1 MWRFEDLKTSQ
12 DSSVLW
18 LVVCCH
24 FVISSQFWRLIAF
37 DFYFLGILN
46 LLRVMLFPLVRRDW
60 RSPWVWK
67 TRSQSFGRQLVIW
80 LSILPVWGMWF
91 LITLPL
97 PSTHLEPQHD
107 RLAGNSLKIWRN
119 KRPRLLKT
127 RRFDGPT
134 NKISFSQKPSVFP
147 RWNPLYPTT
156 WMQLARRP
164 VLYQFHYQNWV
175 QSRK

>member
-24 FVISSQFWRLIAF
+24 FVIPNQFWRLIAF
-37 DFYFLGILN
+37 YFYFLGILN
-46 LLRVMLFPLVRRDW
+46 LLRVMLLPLVRRDW
-60 RSPWVWK
+60 QSPWVWK

-107 RLAGNSLKIWRN
+107 RLAGNNLKIWRN
-119 KRPRLLKT
+119 KRPEDSTVRQTKLVAAKNP
-127 RRFDGPT
+127 G
-134 NKISFSQKPSVFP
+134 FSQGGTLST
-147 RWNPLYPTT
+147 R
-156 WMQLARRP
+156 QREC
-164 VLYQFHYQNWV
+164 NWREGRYCTNFIFKIECN
-175 QSRK
+175 QENKL